1 MFGMLD
7 YRAHKLYWIL
17 FIIPNIILS
26 AFAIFGLP
34 LINYTIGLELAE
46 NRIFQILISL
56 VSLFIVEIIWL
67 MIIFGPISKLFQ
79 FVFSLFVDVIPHDG
93 RTKEEAQLVVWN
105 GEEAIR
111 ALAINKH
118 PSTWTDDLI
127 NSLPK
132 DDWVVN
138 WFFKDDIIRRFD
150 LIQTEYSFRSEDS
163 PYNDYEVT
171 KILEQNDMVMG
182 RLEKYVTTPTIRAS
196 IYSYSV
202 FLLLIIYNPF
212 A

>member
-17 FIIPNIILS
+17 FIIPITILS
-26 AFAIFGLP
+26 VFAIVGLP
-34 LINYTIGLELAE
+34 LINYSIGVGMADT
-46 NRIFQILISL
+46 RIFQILISL

-67 MIIFGPISKLFQ
+67 MVIFGPISKLFQ
-79 FVFSLFVDVIPHDG
+79 FVFSLFVDIIPHDG

-105 GEEAIR
+105 GEKAIR
-111 ALAINKH
+111 LIAATQH

-132 DDWVVN
+132 NDWVQN
-138 WFFKDDIIRRFD
+138 WFFKDDVIRRLN
-150 LIQTEYSFRSEDS
+150 LIRTEYSSRSEDS
-163 PYNDYEVT
+163 PFSEYEVN
-171 KILEQNDMVMG
+171 KILEENDMVIG
-182 RLEKYVTTPTIRAS
+182 RFEKYVTTPTIRTS
-196 IYSYSV
+196 IYSYTV
-202 FLLLIIYNPF
+202 FMLLIIYNPF

>member
-7 YRAHKLYWIL
+7 YRAHKLYWIV
-17 FIIPNIILS
+17 FIIPNIILA
-26 AFAIFGLP
+26 AFAIVGLP
-34 LINYTIGLELAE
+34 LINYSIGVGMADT
-46 NRIFQILISL
+46 RVFQILISL

-105 GEEAIR
+105 GEKAIR
-111 ALAINKH
+111 ALAINQH
-118 PSTWTDDLI
+118 PNTWTDDLI
-127 NSLPK
+127 SSLPK
-132 DDWVVN
+132 DDWVQN
-138 WFFKDDIIRRFD
+138 WFFKDDIIRRLD
-150 LIQTEYSFRSEDS
+150 LIQSEYSFRSEDS

-171 KILEQNDMVMG
+171 KILEENDMVMG
-182 RLEKYVTTPTIRAS
+182 RFEKYVTTPSIRTS
-196 IYSYSV
+196 IYAYTV
-202 FLLLIIYNPF
+202 FLLLLIYNPL

>member
-1 MFGMLD
+1 MLD
-7 YRAHKLYWIL
+7 YRAHKLYWIV
-17 FIIPNIILS
+17 FIIPNIILA
-26 AFAIFGLP
+26 AFAIVGLP
-34 LINYTIGLELAE
+34 LINYSIGVGMADT
-46 NRIFQILISL
+46 RVFQILISL

-105 GEEAIR
+105 GEKAIR
-111 ALAINKH
+111 LLALNKY
-118 PSTWTDDLI
+118 PTTWTDDLI

-132 DDWVVN
+132 DDWVQN

-171 KILEQNDMVMG
+171 KILEENDMVMG
-182 RLEKYVTTPTIRAS
+182 PVEKYVTTPTIRAS

-202 FLLLIIYNPF
+202 FLLLIIYIPF